1 VTKNLGRKFMISRR
15 LKLLLLL
22 LVPAL
27 AAVAAGVA
35 FAILW
40 AGPGPT
46 TRPQTIIIAEG
57 SSLASV
63 ADQLEQAGAIRG
75 GAGSFRACAR
85 VFGSSD
91 PVQAGEFLIPAGL
104 SADGILN
111 LLQHGRP
118 VQRLVTIPEGTP
130 SVLVHERLMRV
141 PYLTGPIAVPAEG
154 SVLPNSYSYRRG
166 ETRAAVLQRMQAAM
180 RRELAQLWASRRPG
194 IAVATPEQA
203 IILASIVEKE
213 TGKPSERR
221 MVAGVY
227 TNRLLRGIPLQADPT
242 VIYPVT
248 RGRPLRRR
256 ILRSEL
262 RADNGYNTY
271 ARAGLPAG
279 PIANPGRE
287 SIAAVLNPERTPALF
302 FVADGTGGHVFA
314 NTLAEHN
321 ANVQRWYAIRRARG
335 EM

>member
-1 VTKNLGRKFMISRR
+1 MKR
-15 LKLLLLL
+15 LWLIL
-22 LVPAL
+22 PAL
-27 AAVAAGVA
+27 AIIAAGVA
-35 FAILW
+35 FWLLW

-46 TRPQTIIIAEG
+46 SQPTTIIVAEG
-57 SSLASV
+57 SSLAKV
-63 ADQLEQAGAIRG
+63 ADQLEEAGALRG
-75 GAGSFRACAR
+75 GAGTFRAFAR

-118 VQRLVTIPEGTP
+118 VQRMVTIPEGMP
-130 SVLVHERLMRV
+130 SVLVHERLMRI
-141 PYLTGPIAVPAEG
+141 PYLTGEVAVPEEG
-154 SVLPNSYSYRRG
+154 SVLPNSYSFQRG
-166 ETRAAVLQRMQAAM
+166 ETRAALLGRMQAAM
-180 RRELAQLWASRRPG
+180 RRELARLWASRQPHS
-194 IAVATPEQA
+194 AVSSPREA

-227 TNRLLRGIPLQADPT
+227 SNRLRQGMKLDADPT
-242 VIYPVT
+242 VIYPIT
-248 RGRPLRRR
+248 RGRPLGRR
-256 ILRSEL
+256 IRQSEL
-262 RADNGYNTY
+262 RADTGYNTY
-271 ARAGLPAG
+271 ARAGLPDG

-287 SIAAVLNPERTPALF
+287 SIAAVLNPAPTQALY